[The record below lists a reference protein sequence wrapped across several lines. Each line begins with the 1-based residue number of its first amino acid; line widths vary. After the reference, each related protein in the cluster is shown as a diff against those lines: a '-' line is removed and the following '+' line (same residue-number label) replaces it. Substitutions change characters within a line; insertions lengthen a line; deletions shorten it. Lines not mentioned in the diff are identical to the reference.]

1 MKSDRIADL
10 TPPLGRNYALDVVG
24 SDAPHTPRTSG
35 APRRALRAFV
45 LIPRPVRRCRT
56 GSGAQSS
63 RSARSSAPR
72 ICFWFFPVL
81 ACIAEQSPMSRH
93 TTGDP
98 DEGARDNVKCI
109 IPPFGGGSKSHLRFR
124 GGD

>member
-1 MKSDRIADL
+1 M
-10 TPPLGRNYALDVVG
+10 G
-24 SDAPHTPRTSG
+24 SDAPHTLLTSG

-56 GSGAQSS
+56 GSGAQSL
-63 RSARSSAPR
+63 RSARWRASRIASRRRAEVALWRATKAEGDPQPDAAPR

-109 IPPFGGGSKSHLRFR
+109 IPTVSSSIGA
-124 GGD
+124 